1 MRGSKWKEGLTWDDL
16 PAILLTGVSALTV
29 TTGAQLLRG
38 QSPMLML
45 ALGAGVAGSTF
56 VLDRL
61 LVERLNAIRA
71 RQSVAAL
78 LACWLPMFLF
88 ATALATLAT
97 FSWIAPEIVRR
108 DLDDGK
114 RQHWSGET
122 EKISTYLVA
131 LTTALRRQA
140 DSTVAEIDAE
150 RRRAANARREGTPY
164 APDALRVLQRKL
176 TAVRDLERKLP
187 NVKRAPSEAPAGD
200 AAIAQLDAA
209 YREIQ
214 DVHASAALLLAA
226 APALPQAQPFIA
238 PATDLQSVV
247 MEETRKRTWRALTAW
262 GAALWVEVLPLLALW
277 RGGRKVPLAARVL
290 QWRSR
295 VKDTVDAVRGHHAAA
310 ALPIVI
316 EPLHVRGIV
325 RIAVPADYT
334 LSDCTPLL
342 EEAVDTLTGVLG
354 SYELRAISNARGDNV
369 DDAIPLLPQLNGE
382 PLVLSVEESRS

>member
-1 MRGSKWKEGLTWDDL
+1 MRGSTWKEGLTWDDL
-16 PAILLTGVSALTV
+16 PAILLTGVSAITV
-29 TTGAQLLRG
+29 TTGARLLRG

-45 ALGAGVAGSTF
+45 ALGAGVAGATF

-61 LVERLNAIRA
+61 LVQRLNAIRA

-78 LACWLPMFLF
+78 FACWFPMFLF

-108 DLDDGK
+108 DLDDGR
-114 RQHWSGET
+114 RQYWSEET
-122 EKISTYLVA
+122 EKISSYHVA

-140 DSTVAEIDAE
+140 DITAVEIDGE
-150 RRRAANARREGTPY
+150 RRRAAVARRDGTPFTL
-164 APDALRVLQRKL
+164 DALRALQRKL
-176 TAVRDLERKLP
+176 TSLREVERKLP
-187 NVKRAPSEAPAGD
+187 GLKRPPSDAPAGD
-200 AAIAQLDAA
+200 AGTAPLDAA
-209 YREIQ
+209 YRDIQ
-214 DVHASAALLLAA
+214 DVHASAALLLAST
-226 APALPQAQPFIA
+226 PALPQSRPFIA

-247 MEETRKRTWRALTAW
+247 MEETQKRTWRAVTAW
-262 GAALWVEVLPLLALW
+262 GSALWVEMLPLLALW

-295 VKDTVDAVRGHHAAA
+295 VKDTADALRGRHAPM

-334 LSDCTPLL
+334 LGDCTPLL
-342 EEAVDTLTGVLG
+342 EEAVETLTGVLG
-354 SYELRAISNARGDNV
+354 SYELRAISNTRGDNV
-369 DDAIPLLPQLNGE
+369 DDGLPLLPQLNGE

>member
-61 LVERLNAIRA
+61 LVERLNALRA

-164 APDALRVLQRKL
+164 TPDALRALQRKL

-214 DVHASAALLLAA
+214 DVHASAALLLAS
-226 APALPQAQPFIA
+226 APALPQPQPFIA

>member
-61 LVERLNAIRA
+61 LVERLNAIRPQ
-71 RQSVAAL
+71 QSVGAL

-108 DLDDGK
+108 DLDDGR

-122 EKISTYLVA
+122 EKISGYLVA

-140 DSTVAEIDAE
+140 DTTAAEIDAE

-164 APDALRVLQRKL
+164 TPDALRSLQRKL
-176 TAVRDLERKLP
+176 TAIRELERKLP
-187 NVKRAPSEAPAGD
+187 NIKRAPGEAPAAD
-200 AAIAQLDAA
+200 AAAPQLDAA

-214 DVHASAALLLAA
+214 DVHASAALLLTA

-247 MEETRKRTWRALTAW
+247 MEETRKRTWRAVTAW

-295 VKDTVDAVRGHHAAA
+295 VKDTIDAVRGHHAAT

>member
-71 RQSVAAL
+71 RQSVGAL

-164 APDALRVLQRKL
+164 APDALRALQRKL

-295 VKDTVDAVRGHHAAA
+295 VKDTVDAVRGRHAAA